1 MKCSESRQIASA
13 RIDGQATAE
22 ESRLLD
28 AHLEGCPACLR
39 AERSMR
45 ALHSGLS
52 GSAPAVSP
60 DFRAALF
67 ARLDREALLPQRKG
81 LLPRFPVWRWAV
93 VPMAAAAGV
102 ALFLLVGRQAVE
114 VGPGMQT
121 ARTGS
126 TPAASSPDSSSVAGS
141 PEAVPLPSAAPSAPA
156 SPNAL
161 PLAAARPLA
170 APGAHALT
178 PEEAEIVAHLD
189 LLEQA
194 ESLDDTA
201 EGFDE
206 LFAPASK
213 GKG

>member
-1 MKCSESRQIASA
+1 MKCSEYRQIASA
-13 RIDGQATAE
+13 RIDGQVTAE

-52 GSAPAVSP
+52 GPAPAVSP

-126 TPAASSPDSSSVAGS
+126 PPAASSPDSSSVAGS
-141 PEAVPLPSAAPSAPA
+141 PEAVPPPSAPA

-161 PLAAARPLA
+161 PLAAARPPA

-194 ESLDDTA
+194 ESLDDSA